1 MKPVDDDMYTCLG
14 GKGRYKESYE
24 DWYAFLLPDGKPVI
38 GVNGEYDLVLD
49 AESADKL
56 SRLLEESR
64 KRQDPDKGD

>member
-1 MKPVDDDMYTCLG
+1 MRSVDGDMYICLE
-14 GKGRYKESYE
+14 GKGRYNEWRE

-56 SRLLEESR
+56 ARLLEESKRR
-64 KRQDPDKGD
+64 K

>member
-1 MKPVDDDMYTCLG
+1 MDDDMYTCLE
-14 GKGRYKESYE
+14 GKRCYKNKKCYE
-24 DWYAFLLPDGKPVI
+24 DWYAFLLPNGKPVI

-64 KRQDPDKGD
+64 RRLDSDKGD

>member
-1 MKPVDDDMYTCLG
+1 MKPVDEDMYICLG
-14 GKGRYKESYE
+14 GKGRYNEWCE
-24 DWYAFLLPDGKPVI
+24 DWYAFLLPDGMPVI

-64 KRQDPDKGD
+64 RRRGL